1 LPERMAAAASA
12 RFFFAMFTI
21 TPLYLTIY
29 TIKVLKESF

>member
-29 TIKVLKESF
+29 NN